1 MKKQN
6 VHDGNSQ
13 RNEII
18 GERNQPGLNKGSKP
32 VIGDH
37 IRVKSGLLAKDRA
50 RDINDNFDYNSLKHM
65 EVDPNQ
71 ASIDYLMPRD
81 VVLDEPEFVILED
94 LSSVCVTD
102 LRCQG
107 LASSP
112 KHGVDVEEM
121 KKVNND
127 MMRQCE
133 KISKRCKEARRRK

>member
-1 MKKQN
+1 MGEKKRLEEEKKQDA
-6 VHDGNSQ
+6 HDGNSR

-18 GERNQPGLNKGSKP
+18 GERNEPGLNKGSKP
-32 VIGDH
+32 VIKEH
-37 IRVKSGLLAKDRA
+37 FRVKSGQLAKERA

-81 VVLDEPEFVILED
+81 VILDEPEFVTLED
-94 LSSVCVTD
+94 VSSVCVTD

-112 KHGVDVEEM
+112 KHGVDVDEM

-133 KISKRCKEARRRK
+133 KISK